1 MISKNADL
9 FALQQTL
16 SQLDV
21 MLCFNGSLTRTI
33 IEELGL
39 AIRKHLEEEAAEKSV
54 VFDVFSIYIEQVQN
68 IRHYAQRT
76 AGATYEEFQRLNNA
90 IIVIKQNGE
99 RYTVSSGNLVM
110 HNDVAALAAHI
121 DHIKSLDEK
130 ELRRFY
136 KETLKKPRDL
146 VVNGNGGAGL
156 GLISMARLVKEPL
169 YYSMQPIDDTHTF
182 FTLAA
187 TL

>member
-1 MISKNADL
+1 MITKSADL

-76 AGATYEEFQRLNNA
+76 AGSAPEEFQRLNNA

-99 RYTVSSGNLVM
+99 RYTVSSGNLVR
-110 HNDVAALAAHI
+110 HADVAALSARL
-121 DHIKSLDEK
+121 DHIKSLNEK
-130 ELRRFY
+130 ELRQLY

-146 VVNGNGGAGL
+146 IANSGAGL
-156 GLISMARLVKEPL
+156 GLISMARLVKAPL